1 MREMLKKSPDIEI
14 GAKHLDYGMMF
25 SGQCENRYH
34 YKGESCRF
42 NGEIMEKMAMT
53 RYSDVFTP

>member
-1 MREMLKKSPDIEI
+1 MLKSPDIEI

-34 YKGESCRF
+34 YKGNRA
-42 NGEIMEKMAMT
+42 GLMEKSW
-53 RYSDVFTP
+53 RKWR

>member
-1 MREMLKKSPDIEI
+1 MLKKSPDIEI

-42 NGEIMEKMAMT
+42 NGEIMEKTAMT

>member
-1 MREMLKKSPDIEI
+1 MRVKLKKSPDVEI
-14 GAKHLDYGMMF
+14 GAKPLDYGMMF
-25 SGQCENRYH
+25 SGQCENRHH

-42 NGEIMEKMAMT
+42 NGEIMEKTAMT